1 MIPKCKY
8 VRTVEV
14 SNCPPAG
21 SNLTETP
28 EPSRSSS
35 INNYQPASDMDVV
48 PSGVLREEP
57 TSVDL
62 TKDTNC
68 RLMAYHEPYLEVVA
82 NNNTQQQEFSQCQ
95 WSHPLEQ
102 DSSSRHTVPEQH
114 HNHPVSLGMRMRRAT
129 RPVATMWSEIV
140 NNSVISIILCT
151 VLLASQFTVI
161 AAINAVAEGGEYIS
175 NLKQDLLGLC
185 RPICLGYVDA
195 QLRALEWA

>member
-1 MIPKCKY
+1 
-8 VRTVEV
+8 
-14 SNCPPAG
+14 
-21 SNLTETP
+21 
-28 EPSRSSS
+28 
-35 INNYQPASDMDVV
+35 MDVV

-57 TSVDL
+57 TTSVNL

-82 NNNTQQQEFSQCQ
+82 HNNTQQQEFSQCQ

-102 DSSSRHTVPEQH
+102 GSSSSRPTFPDQQ
-114 HNHPVSLGMRMRRAT
+114 HNHRVSLGIRMRRAT
-129 RPVATMWSEIV
+129 RPVATMWPEIV

-185 RPICLGYVDA
+185 SGPPLPSQVNMLG
-195 QLRALEWA
+195 LC